1 MKSYTLQSITLLIGS
16 DWWFQAT
23 PTICLPL
30 GVTTYPFLRA
40 GHKQMWSPATYIL
53 AIINTPFIIY
63 SYGSY
68 GFMSHIWWYS
78 DTPISNHSHNIISNH
93 PILNCKIMCQAL
105 RQASL
110 RRTASLRMKR
120 TSKST
125 WSRAAGWGCCGRV
138 GVTYLGSDMIEQC
151 WKIIYLWC
159 CLIHIILHMSPKYS

>member
-93 PILNCKIMCQAL
+93 PIIQ
-105 RQASL
+105 SW
-110 RRTASLRMKR
+110 TA
-120 TSKST
+120 KSCAKPCAKLL
-125 WSRAAGWGCCGRV
+125 WGAQPLCAWNGPQSPPEAGPRAGDVVAGLV
-138 GVTYLGSDMIEQC
+138 
-151 WKIIYLWC
+151 
-159 CLIHIILHMSPKYS
+159 SPI